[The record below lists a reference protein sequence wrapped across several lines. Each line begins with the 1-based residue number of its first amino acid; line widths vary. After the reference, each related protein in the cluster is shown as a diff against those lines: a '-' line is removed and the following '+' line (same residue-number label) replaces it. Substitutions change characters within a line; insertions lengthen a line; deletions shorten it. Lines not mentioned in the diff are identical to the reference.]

1 MSESREEQ
9 PLSGKEL
16 EPAFG
21 PQMPAPHTLVGIL
34 RQHLEELVIF
44 LREERGE
51 VHVREDVYGSV
62 LRLGALVEGLQDYA
76 AAFKKIATEAKGYI
90 QDDLE
95 LAVGEQDGIPLSGMK
110 VPDPDGTDINV
121 ALDTSGEYSFD
132 LEAIMTGV
140 AHQVATT
147 NPVAQLLTAVLDEDK
162 PHVADMLVELL
173 VAAMTALAAA
183 GQYRPQVTKVR
194 ALATEIARTDPKV
207 AGTITSTIKRTTV
220 FKGIKIKR
228 EQPK

>member
-1 MSESREEQ
+1 MSEPREEQ

-121 ALDTSGEYSFD
+121 ALDTSGEYTFD
-132 LEAIMTGV
+132 LDAIVNGV
-140 AHQVATT
+140 AHAVQAAHGIVDA
-147 NPVAQLLTAVLDEDK
+147 AIHQLL
-162 PHVADMLVELL
+162 VESMERLQ
-173 VAAMTALAAA
+173 AT
-183 GQYRPQVTKVR
+183 GQYKPQVTKVR

-207 AGTITSTIKRTTV
+207 ASTITSTIKRTTV

>member
-1 MSESREEQ
+1 MSEPREEQ

-16 EPAFG
+16 EPQFG

-34 RQHLEELVIF
+34 RQRLEAMVLE

-51 VHVREDVYGSV
+51 VHVPEDVYPSV
-62 LRLGALVEGLQDYA
+62 LRVGALIEGLQDYA
-76 AAFKKIATEAKGYI
+76 AAFKKIAGEAKAYV

-95 LAVGEQDGIPLSGMK
+95 AAVGEQDGIPNSGMK
-110 VPDPDGTDINV
+110 VPDPDGTNLRVD
-121 ALDTSGEYSFD
+121 LDTTGEYSFD
-132 LEAIMTGV
+132 LEAIMRGIAVQLMTEFPNDARDPALDGDQADGELYV
-140 AHQVATT
+140 MLLKAMERLQAT
-147 NPVAQLLTAVLDEDK
+147 
-162 PHVADMLVELL
+162 
-173 VAAMTALAAA
+173 

-207 AGTITSTIKRTTV
+207 ASTITSTIKRTNV